1 MTKDNNEELERSEYP
16 VLDVDVWEAD
26 RLLRERSREFPTY
39 FEIVVDTVDGPK
51 LTSFDLRDL
60 SKEELEELVPVNK
73 YAYLELFHR
82 QLNNLE

>member
-1 MTKDNNEELERSEYP
+1 MTNDEKKLERSEYP
-16 VLDVDVWEAD
+16 VADIDAWEQD
-26 RLLRERSREFPTY
+26 RLQRANRREFPTY

-51 LTSFDLRDL
+51 LTTLNLTEL